1 MNAVKVSGM
10 FNVANEKKNVVISN
24 HPRTPRPK
32 SHGSCRNVY
41 ERSFVKSLEEPDFDD
56 CPVTIKRP
64 RRNSRSCNFIID
76 KEPSNLSSKSGI
88 ANNACGDSTETK
100 SGSRNNLSPST
111 PKRGRP
117 GRKSALLKISNQ
129 DGDVE
134 STKTTLPSKHNPA
147 LPEWLQNKLTDSSL
161 KPLDTIFEDRL
172 LDKNKRIPPARSKI
186 SNFSTPSRITRRSTF
201 AKSSSVPKEIDS
213 WSKICLPR
221 QLIFVTWEELYPS
234 ESEDE
239 NWKKL
244 LKKSTKDKRRSLLS
258 KLRSMNKRPGDVFRV
273 SKETEKNLEKFWA
286 EMRDDLI
293 V

>member
-76 KEPSNLSSKSGI
+76 KEPSNLS
-88 ANNACGDSTETK
+88 NSTETK

-129 DGDVE
+129 GWSLSDGDVE

-147 LPEWLQNKLTDSSL
+147 DDGIPKTRRYGKLTTV
-161 KPLDTIFEDRL
+161 KVAPE
-172 LDKNKRIPPARSKI
+172 
-186 SNFSTPSRITRRSTF
+186 
-201 AKSSSVPKEIDS
+201 
-213 WSKICLPR
+213 
-221 QLIFVTWEELYPS
+221 
-234 ESEDE
+234 
-239 NWKKL
+239 
-244 LKKSTKDKRRSLLS
+244 
-258 KLRSMNKRPGDVFRV
+258 G
-273 SKETEKNLEKFWA
+273 
-286 EMRDDLI
+286 
-293 V
+293 